1 MARSPTTPNIIL
13 IVVDTAR
20 ADHLSCYGYARPTT
34 PNIDRIAAEG
44 VLYENAIAPAPW
56 TLPSHA
62 SLFTGLYASRHGVH
76 GRHHVLSD
84 RHPTLQGWL
93 AQQGY
98 QTLGISNNSWI
109 SASFGF
115 HRGFHT
121 FIQLWQ
127 YFQTST
133 DMAGFKRALEG
144 SNGQRSAGNVWQIFR
159 QGNPLLNVVNGVYGR
174 FFRRRYSGARRTKT
188 ELIKWLSTRRLAK
201 QPFYVFI
208 NYLEPHL
215 EYKPPRS
222 FDMLHAEDKAT
233 ARDMLKRDQ
242 IRLAWEYIAGVGGVT
257 SEEFHTLRALYDGE
271 LSYVDH
277 RIGELCDYLETCGL
291 LDDTLLII
299 TSDHGENIGE
309 HDLMDHQYCLY
320 DTLLRIPL
328 IIRYPRRFPPGIVVD
343 THVNLVDL
351 FPTIMDVLGAEN
363 NPVRA
368 ELQGGSLVPD
378 SLRPRPFAV
387 AEYLTPQPSIEA
399 LTRKY
404 PAGRAHVLKYDR
416 TLRAIR
422 SEDFK
427 LIVASDGQD
436 ELYDLGDDPDELTN
450 VIDRRPGD
458 AVLLRAMLDEW
469 LASFKPSTPD
479 EGLVPDPAI
488 LRRLEDLGYL

>member
-1 MARSPTTPNIIL
+1 MAHSAPTPNIVL

-20 ADHLSCYGYARPTT
+20 ADHLSCYGYHRPTT
-34 PNIDRIAAEG
+34 PNIDRVAAEG
-44 VLYENAIAPAPW
+44 VLYQNAIAPAPW

-84 RHPTLQGWL
+84 RFPTLQGWL
-93 AQQGY
+93 AGQGY

-115 HRGFHT
+115 NRGFHT

-127 YFQTST
+127 YVQTSA
-133 DMAGFKRALEG
+133 DVADLKRALAS
-144 SNGQRSAGNVWQIFR
+144 SNGEQSVGNAWQMLR
-159 QGNPLLNVVNGVYGR
+159 QGNPLLNMVNGVYGR
-174 FFRRRYSGARRTKT
+174 FFRRRYSGSRRTT
-188 ELIKWLSTRRLAK
+188 AELHKWLSTRRLAQ

-215 EYKPPRS
+215 EYKPPRP
-222 FDMLHAEDKAT
+222 FDMLHADDRAA

-242 IRLAWEYIAGVGGVT
+242 IRLAWEYIAGIRGVAP
-257 SEEFHTLRALYDGE
+257 EEFHTLQALYDGE

-277 RIGELCDYLETCGL
+277 RIGELRDYLEGHGV

-320 DTLLRIPL
+320 DTLLRVPL
-328 IIRYPRRFPPGIVVD
+328 IIRYPRRFPPGSVGD

-351 FPTIMDVLGAEN
+351 FPTVMDVLDAEN
-363 NPVRA
+363 DPVRA
-368 ELQGGSLVPD
+368 ELQGGSLAPD

-399 LTRKY
+399 LARKY
-404 PAGRAHVLKYDR
+404 PAGRAHILKYDR

-427 LIVASDGQD
+427 LIVSSDGQD

-450 VIDRRPGD
+450 VIASRPGD
-458 AVLLRAMLDEW
+458 AVRLRATLNEW
-469 LASFKPSTPD
+469 LASFEPGTPD
-479 EGLVPDPAI
+479 EEPVPDPAI